1 MGSFKYLLCN
11 ISRLGFLQP
20 LKPWVGVGYLLF
32 FHSLDSNTKFGP
44 NFICIGL
51 KKTIIFSQTIP
62 EENNEDEVF
71 DDDAIEDVDLEELEY
86 AFDHFLDK
94 LEALVQKLNLHY
106 FYYH

>member
-1 MGSFKYLLCN
+1 MANLHVWPQGPYPPSLVKIRLLTKKPKEELYSDSGMGV
-11 ISRLGFLQP
+11 P
-20 LKPWVGVGYLLF
+20 
-32 FHSLDSNTKFGP
+32 FGP
-44 NFICIGL
+44 NFTCIGL

-94 LEALVQKLNLHY
+94 LEALVQKLNLHN
-106 FYYH
+106 FYN

>member
-1 MGSFKYLLCN
+1 MSK
-11 ISRLGFLQP
+11 LQATFP
-20 LKPWVGVGYLLF
+20 FAFSK
-32 FHSLDSNTKFGP
+32 
-44 NFICIGL
+44 GL

-94 LEALVQKLNLHY
+94 LEALV
-106 FYYH
+106 